1 MLQDNVLV
9 EVEKRLETGK
19 NACYRYRA
27 ADQIPAVLY
36 GGGAGMETLSLVV
49 PRKTLVTLLRKGLH
63 ENAIFQIQLKGT
75 DQLRHVMIRDL
86 TLDPITRALLHVDF
100 VRILLDKKLRV
111 KASVEITGIPNGVKN
126 EGGVLNVVTHQLLV
140 ECLPADI
147 PHSVVVDVTHLNV
160 HDTLRVSDILFGDKV
175 KTLEAP
181 DRVIVHVGYA
191 RAEEV
196 AAVVATTEVAPATT
210 EPEVIKR
217 GKKEEEGAADGKA
230 EKAEKAEKPAKAEK
244 AEKKEKK

>member
-1 MLQDNVLV
+1 MLQDNVVV
-9 EVEKRLETGK
+9 EVEKRAQTGK
-19 NACYRYRA
+19 NASNRYRA

-36 GGGAGMETLSLVV
+36 GGGAGMETFSLLV

-63 ENAIFQIQLKGT
+63 ENAIFKLHLKGT
-75 DQLRHVMIRDL
+75 DQERHVMIRDL

-111 KASVEITGIPNGVKN
+111 KASVEITGIPNGVKI
-126 EGGVLNVVTHQLLV
+126 EGGVLNVVTHELLI

-147 PHSVVVDVTHLNV
+147 PHSVVVDVSHLNV
-160 HDTLRVSDILFGDKV
+160 HDSLRVSDISLGDKV
-175 KTLEAP
+175 KVLEAA

-196 AAVVATTEVAPATT
+196 AAVVATTEVAPATS
-210 EPEVIKR
+210 EPEVIKK

-230 EKAEKAEKPAKAEK
+230 EKPAKAEKPEKAEK